1 MVRVECGYD
10 REVTLAQFSAMLRQR
25 PGLVC
30 ALEASG
36 YFNHPSDESIDRKDS
51 IDQKE
56 EVKGSDIEKKR
67 KIK

>member
-1 MVRVECGYD
+1 MDTD

-51 IDQKE
+51 IDQKV
-56 EVKGSDIEKKR
+56 EVKVVISTRKR
-67 KIK
+67 K